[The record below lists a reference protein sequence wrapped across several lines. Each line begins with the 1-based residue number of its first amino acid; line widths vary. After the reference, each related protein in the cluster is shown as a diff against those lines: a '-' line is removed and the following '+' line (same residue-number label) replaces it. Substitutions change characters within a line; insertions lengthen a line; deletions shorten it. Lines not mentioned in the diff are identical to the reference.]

1 MGKYMVRAEHLEE
14 RVYLNKTADY
24 EMKLDFNEKEAAGSS
39 QYFLSSLASCK
50 LVSLL
55 ELRKKFEMDIQEA
68 FVEVYGETG
77 RIGLVEGSRFPVS
90 AFKTI
95 EYVFYLETEHSDE
108 ELHDFL
114 RYVNAACTMGNS
126 ISEKIEQNYRFVRI

>member
-1 MGKYMVRAEHLEE
+1 MVRAEHLEE

-24 EMKLDFNEKEAAGSS
+24 EMKLDFNEQEAAGSS

-95 EYVFYLETEHSDE
+95 EYVIYVKTEHSDD

>member
-1 MGKYMVRAEHLEE
+1 MVRAEHLEE

-50 LVSLL
+50 LISLL

>member
-50 LVSLL
+50 LISLL